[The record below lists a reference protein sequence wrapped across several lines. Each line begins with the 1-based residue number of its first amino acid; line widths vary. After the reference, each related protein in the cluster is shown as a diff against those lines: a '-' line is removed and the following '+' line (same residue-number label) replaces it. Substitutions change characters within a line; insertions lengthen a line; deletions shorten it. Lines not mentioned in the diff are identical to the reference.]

1 MRYSYDTVALAF
13 DFIDTIFFKLGKNNP
28 KKTIYNLIPDENIN
42 ILDVCTG
49 TGSNIINLARKKA
62 LVNITGI
69 DNSQGML
76 NVGLKKISKYKLSNV
91 KLLLQDATNMML
103 EAKSFDY
110 AIISLILHEMEDDV
124 ACKTL
129 QNTHKALKDNGKLIV
144 FEFIIPES
152 RKFLPNFAFK
162 LVKKVENQKL
172 FPAFLAKDKEE
183 YFKINGFKIDKTHK
197 FQYTIIYELSKI

>member
-28 KKTIYNLIPDENIN
+28 RKAIYDLIPDDNIN

-49 TGSNIINLARKKA
+49 TGSNIIKLARKKA

-76 NVGLKKISKYKLSNV
+76 NVGLKKILKHKLSNV

-124 ACKTL
+124 AYKTL
-129 QNTHKALKDNGKLIV
+129 QNTYKALKDDGKLIV
-144 FEFIIPES
+144 FEFIVPES
-152 RKFLPNFAFK
+152 KKFLPNLAFR
-162 LVKKVENQKL
+162 LVKKIENKEL

-183 YFKINGFKIDKTHK
+183 YFKINGFKIDKAHK

>member
-28 KKTIYNLIPDENIN
+28 RKAIYDLIPDDNIN

-49 TGSNIINLARKKA
+49 TGSNIIKLAKKKA

-76 NVGLKKISKYKLSNV
+76 NVGLKKISKHKLSNV

-124 ACKTL
+124 AYKTL
-129 QNTHKALKDNGKLIV
+129 QNTHKALKDDGKLIV
-144 FEFIIPES
+144 FEFIVPENK
-152 RKFLPNFAFK
+152 KFLQLK
-162 LVKKVENQKL
+162 IKKNILK
-172 FPAFLAKDKEE
+172 
-183 YFKINGFKIDKTHK
+183 
-197 FQYTIIYELSKI
+197 